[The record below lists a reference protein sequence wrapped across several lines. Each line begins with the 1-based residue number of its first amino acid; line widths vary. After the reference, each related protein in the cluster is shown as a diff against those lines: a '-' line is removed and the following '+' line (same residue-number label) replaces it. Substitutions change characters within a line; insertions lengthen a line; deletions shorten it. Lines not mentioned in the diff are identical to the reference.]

1 MVPVITELS
10 EKMGDQPTTGV
21 KQEDPQYGGNGGS
34 HGIRQ
39 QHQGLIETAAAHDVL
54 HQRREE
60 QRHQQTA
67 DGDKGAE
74 FYRRPEG
81 VEILAV
87 MKQSDY
93 VIQTDNLAGET
104 KRIQAL

>member
-1 MVPVITELS
+1 
-10 EKMGDQPTTGV
+10 MGDQPATGV

-39 QHQGLIETAAAHDVL
+39 QHQGLVETTAAHDVL
-54 HQRREE
+54 HQRRKE
-60 QRHQQTA
+60 QRYQQTA

-81 VEILAV
+81 VEIIAV
-87 MKQSDY
+87 MKQRDE
-93 VIQTDNLAGET
+93 VIQTDKLAGET
-104 KRIQAL
+104 KRIDAL